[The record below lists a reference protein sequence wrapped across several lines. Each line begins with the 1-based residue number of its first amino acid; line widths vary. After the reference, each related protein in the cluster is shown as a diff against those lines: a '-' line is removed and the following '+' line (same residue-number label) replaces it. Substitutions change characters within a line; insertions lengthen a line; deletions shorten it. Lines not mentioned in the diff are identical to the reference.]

1 MQGVE
6 GKGVGKTGGLGNE
19 RGVGKVEENR
29 GIWEMQGVEGEV
41 VKGDRGSGEMYS

>member
-6 GKGVGKTGGLGNE
+6 GEGVGKTGGLGNE

-29 GIWEMQGVEGEV
+29 GIWAMQGVDGEEEE
-41 VKGDRGSGEMYS
+41 KDRGSGEM